1 LPQLDNATHCY
12 TRRPDDSFASLKK
25 FYRRHGN
32 GPPRSLCSKRA
43 CFSIMSFCTDRK
55 RRSEETGLDATRRF
69 YLQKRQRWRF
79 PKSPTTRRSLSRL
92 LISRCSSKIKCKNKL
107 RRYRLSACLLKDAAH
122 VICTRQRQSI
132 LQENTS
138 TLPHLLHS
146 LSGKF
151 TTRQVYKELSV

>member
-1 LPQLDNATHCY
+1 MRLEGHYDIHAGHTNNKYYNTYKWRAACCLPQLDNATHCY

-69 YLQKRQRWRF
+69 YLKNRQRWRF
-79 PKSPTTRRSLSRL
+79 PKSPTRRRSFSRL

-107 RRYRLSACLLKDAAH
+107 RRYRLNWMH
-122 VICTRQRQSI
+122 V
-132 LQENTS
+132 
-138 TLPHLLHS
+138 
-146 LSGKF
+146 
-151 TTRQVYKELSV
+151 Y

>member
-107 RRYRLSACLLKDAAH
+107 RRYRLRCMFTEGCSSRKMHKATAEH
-122 VICTRQRQSI
+122 TTRKHQ
-132 LQENTS
+132 LTFY
-138 TLPHLLHS
+138 
-146 LSGKF
+146 F
-151 TTRQVYKELSV
+151 TTFVTFFKWQIHYKTSL